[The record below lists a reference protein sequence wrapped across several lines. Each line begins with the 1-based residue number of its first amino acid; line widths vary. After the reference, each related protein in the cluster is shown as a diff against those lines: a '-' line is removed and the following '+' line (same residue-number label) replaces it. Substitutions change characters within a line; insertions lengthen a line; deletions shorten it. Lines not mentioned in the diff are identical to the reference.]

1 MTKIEPKFSRRDELA
16 AARRDLKDNS
26 LMLYTASQAALQ
38 HPEVAAAKQ
47 NRDFVL
53 RKVQDAMQRIERA
66 VTGTGPISARPDMDG
81 PNLDQ
86 YFDEFEDKIDMSP
99 LRFEEQIVRPR
110 PVCLTSYIIQSFF

>member
-110 PVCLTSYIIQSFF
+110 PVCLTS